1 MALPLQC
8 FPGNRGGG
16 REGGR
21 GKMAAG
27 SALRG
32 CAMAVPRKPQAA
44 GWGRWISTA
53 AAPRPWRLFGAMC
66 LLRLPRITQPLEKE
80 EEEMAALMGQIE
92 VEKSHYSD
100 HEIRKLEEEEL
111 LKKRKESPY
120 DDEAP
125 GRKVIMAQD
134 LEEKWEQK
142 LLKFKAAPR
151 ITDADKKNNR
161 MSLNRRLDRNLMFLV
176 KQKIGNQELWLLPQ
190 VEWQP
195 GETLRNTAER
205 AMATFL
211 GDHIQA
217 KILGNAPYGIYK
229 YKFPRAIRTEDNV
242 GAKVFFFKAFLQSS
256 DLSQAK
262 LKKDYLWVTKDEL
275 GDYLKSEYLKKVNK
289 FLLDL

>member
-1 MALPLQC
+1 
-8 FPGNRGGG
+8 
-16 REGGR
+16 
-21 GKMAAG
+21 MAARTAVHCGLSG
-27 SALRG
+27 SV
-32 CAMAVPRKPQAA
+32 MAAPTQRAA
-44 GWGRWISTA
+44 GWGRRLCTV

-92 VEKSHYSD
+92 LEKSQYSD
-100 HEIRKLEEEEL
+100 HEIRKMEEEEQL
-111 LKKRKESPY
+111 RKRRESTF
-120 DDEAP
+120 DDDGAP
-125 GRKVIMAQD
+125 SQTVIMAQD

-142 LLKFKAAPR
+142 LLRFEAAPR
-151 ITDADKKNNR
+151 ITDADKNNNR
-161 MSLNRRLDRNLMFLV
+161 TSLNRRLDSNLMLLV

-195 GETLRNTAER
+195 GETLRSTAER

-211 GDHIQA
+211 GDRIQA

-256 DLSQAK
+256 DLSQAE
-262 LKKDYLWVTKDEL
+262 LKEDYLWVTKDEL
-275 GDYLKSEYLKKVNK
+275 GDYLKSEYLKKVNR

>member
-1 MALPLQC
+1 
-8 FPGNRGGG
+8 
-16 REGGR
+16 
-21 GKMAAG
+21 
-27 SALRG
+27 
-32 CAMAVPRKPQAA
+32 AA

>member
-1 MALPLQC
+1 
-8 FPGNRGGG
+8 
-16 REGGR
+16 
-21 GKMAAG
+21 
-27 SALRG
+27 
-32 CAMAVPRKPQAA
+32 
-44 GWGRWISTA
+44 TA

-92 VEKSHYSD
+92 LEKSQYSD
-100 HEIRKLEEEEL
+100 HEIRKLEEEEKL
-111 LKKRKESPY
+111 RRRKESMY
-120 DDEAP
+120 DDDEAP
-125 GRKVIMAQD
+125 GKTVIMAQD
-134 LEEKWEQK
+134 LEDKWEQK
-142 LLKFKAAPR
+142 LLRFKPAPR
-151 ITDADKKNNR
+151 ITDADKNNNR
-161 MSLNRRLDRNLMFLV
+161 TSLNRKLDRNLMLLV

-195 GETLRNTAER
+195 GETLRSTAER

-242 GAKVFFFKAFLQSS
+242 GAKVFFFKAFLQSD
-256 DLSQAK
+256 DLPQAE

-275 GDYLKSEYLKKVNK
+275 GDYLKSEYLKKVNR
-289 FLLDL
+289 FLLD

>member
-1 MALPLQC
+1 
-8 FPGNRGGG
+8 
-16 REGGR
+16 
-21 GKMAAG
+21 
-27 SALRG
+27 
-32 CAMAVPRKPQAA
+32 
-44 GWGRWISTA
+44 STA
-53 AAPRPWRLFGAMC
+53 ARRPWRLFGAMC

-80 EEEMAALMGQIE
+80 EEEMAAFMEQIE
-92 VEKSHYSD
+92 LEKSHYSD
-100 HEIRKLEEEEL
+100 HEIRKLEEEEQ
-111 LKKRKESPY
+111 LKRRKESLY
-120 DDEAP
+120 DEDETS
-125 GRKVIMAQD
+125 GKTVIMAQD

-142 LLKFKAAPR
+142 FLRFKAAPR
-151 ITDADKKNNR
+151 ITDADKSNNR
-161 MSLNRRLDRNLMFLV
+161 TSLNRKLDSNLMLLV

-242 GAKVFFFKAFLQSS
+242 GAKVFFFKALLQCN

-262 LKKDYLWVTKDEL
+262 LQADYLWVTKKEL
-275 GDYLKSEYLKKVNK
+275 GDYLKSEYMKKVNR
-289 FLLDL
+289 FLLD

>member
-1 MALPLQC
+1 
-8 FPGNRGGG
+8 
-16 REGGR
+16 
-21 GKMAAG
+21 MAA
-27 SALRG
+27 
-32 CAMAVPRKPQAA
+32 PKQPAA
-44 GWGRWISTA
+44 GWGRWFCTA

-66 LLRLPRITQPLEKE
+66 LLRLPRITQPLQKE

-100 HEIRKLEEEEL
+100 HEIRKLQEEEQL
-111 LKKRKESPY
+111 RRRKESMY
-120 DDEAP
+120 DDDDGP
-125 GRKVIMAQD
+125 GKTVIMAQD

-142 LLKFKAAPR
+142 LLRFKAAPR
-151 ITDADKKNNR
+151 ITDADKSNNR
-161 MSLNRRLDRNLMFLV
+161 TSLNRKLDSNLMLLV

-195 GETLRNTAER
+195 GETLRSTAER

-217 KILGNAPYGIYK
+217 KILGNAPHGVYK

-242 GAKVFFFKAFLQSS
+242 GAKVFFFKAFLQSD
-256 DLSQAK
+256 DLSQAEP
-262 LKKDYLWVTKDEL
+262 KKDYLWVTKDEL
-275 GDYLKSEYLKKVNK
+275 GDYLKSEYLKKVNR